1 MPSPNPLVVLVATGE
16 TRGKISLPSAG
27 YHLATWKPSIS
38 ATTHRCPGLAGRHGV
53 KYATRNNVRPQA
65 DRTVREQAQKRR
77 KKIEANGSN
86 TKNFFCPSGMPVLV
100 LQLADP
106 EKKYRATLFLPF
118 PPLPLFHQ
126 TACIRHR
133 TPRPNYSR
141 FPGTVSSS
149 IIRQPTSS
157 PHPTI
162 SNPFYAE

>member
-16 TRGKISLPSAG
+16 TRGKISLPSAD
-27 YHLATWKPSIS
+27 YHLATWRPSIS
-38 ATTHRCPGLAGRHGV
+38 ATTHRCPGLAGRHGF

-77 KKIEANGSN
+77 KKIEANGSS

-118 PPLPLFHQ
+118 PS
-126 TACIRHR
+126 TSSIS
-133 TPRPNYSR
+133 PNSLH
-141 FPGTVSSS
+141 SSS
-149 IIRQPTSS
+149 DPQAQLLTLSRNRVFF
-157 PHPTI
+157 H
-162 SNPFYAE
+162 Y